1 MRRKDRDWAG
11 PQNIRNST
19 NPIARDLSPN
29 RASLSVMSN
38 TPDIEEASAQ
48 THTPGTAKH
57 RLDPGAPASN
67 AAGPTSSPEQS
78 VLLTDRQAGS
88 GAPVSPEPVEPTHS
102 TSTDENSDV
111 VAPARK
117 VDPMQGMKLE
127 AILNELVGYF
137 GWDEM
142 GYRINI
148 RCFNEDPS
156 IGSSLKFLRKTPW
169 ARKKV
174 DTLFLTMR
182 AEQAEQAE
190 QAGETAPL

>member
-1 MRRKDRDWAG
+1 
-11 PQNIRNST
+11 
-19 NPIARDLSPN
+19 
-29 RASLSVMSN
+29 MSN
-38 TPDIEEASAQ
+38 TPDNEEASAQ
-48 THTPGTAKH
+48 TQTLESPQPGQPVLSTAKS
-57 RLDPGAPASN
+57 DGNDSNDKADESSN
-67 AAGPTSSPEQS
+67 AAPI
-78 VLLTDRQAGS
+78 
-88 GAPVSPEPVEPTHS
+88 
-102 TSTDENSDV
+102 
-111 VAPARK
+111 RK

-127 AILNELVGYF
+127 AILQELVAYF

-182 AEQAEQAE
+182 AEQVERS
-190 QAGETAPL
+190 G